1 MLPHPRFTK
10 PCLVFVLFLTCALLT
25 SCNAMAFISP
35 TPTPTPMETKH
46 GREELLN
53 RRRFLR
59 R

>member
-1 MLPHPRFTK
+1 
-10 PCLVFVLFLTCALLT
+10 LLT